1 MIQLTM
7 SKRLIM
13 ALTGSV
19 FLAVLATT
27 ASHIFISQR
36 LIEASAAQELKTLEA
51 FFGSSVK
58 SEADRAL
65 SLAASLAENTA
76 ARDAFAARDRDGLQ
90 AMLGPVFKELKDRH
104 GVRQL
109 QFHLAPATSFLRV
122 HRPEKFGDDL
132 SSFRFTVV
140 EVNRTQKPVF
150 GIENGVEGL
159 GIRGV
164 VPVFKDQKP
173 IGSVEIG
180 LSIDQFF
187 FDRLKTATGADVALY
202 VNSPKGLAVHAKTF
216 ANDPPVTPETLAT
229 ALQGTTQIG
238 TARVGEMEL
247 TYTALPVRDYRG
259 DIFGVVL
266 LSLDRAQLQSVQE
279 EALRLSL
286 AIGAV
291 ALLLALLVA
300 WRLSRSLCKP
310 LAAITGVM
318 TDLSHGALTA
328 QIPGVQ
334 RKDEI
339 GAMAAALGVFQRSMQ
354 EADHLRQE
362 QAAAQARHE
371 ADRRATRL
379 ALAEQFEQSVQSVV
393 TLVSRSSATLQKL
406 SQEMSRFIQQTRDQA
421 QTGARTAETTSHHMD
436 ALAGAG
442 NELSASVSEIG
453 QQVTHATTITGQ
465 ANAEA
470 SSAARTMQ
478 GLDGAA
484 QKIGAVVQLI
494 QDIAGQTNLLALNA
508 TIEAARAGD
517 AGKGFAVVAAEVK
530 ALATQTS
537 RATEEIA
544 QQIAAIQT
552 ASRCATTAMT
562 DIHQTIGTI
571 ADISANVAA
580 AVEEQTAAT
589 REISRSVDEA
599 SRGTQNASRSIAD
612 VSQTIGQVGDQAQ
625 TVSSAANELAGQAG
639 QLQQVITQFL
649 AQVRAA

>member
-1 MIQLTM
+1 M
-7 SKRLIM
+7 
-13 ALTGSV
+13 
-19 FLAVLATT
+19 
-27 ASHIFISQR
+27 
-36 LIEASAAQELKTLEA
+36 
-51 FFGSSVK
+51 
-58 SEADRAL
+58 
-65 SLAASLAENTA
+65 
-76 ARDAFAARDRDGLQ
+76 
-90 AMLGPVFKELKDRH
+90 
-104 GVRQL
+104 
-109 QFHLAPATSFLRV
+109 
-122 HRPEKFGDDL
+122 
-132 SSFRFTVV
+132 
-140 EVNRTQKPVF
+140 
-150 GIENGVEGL
+150 
-159 GIRGV
+159 
-164 VPVFKDQKP
+164 
-173 IGSVEIG
+173 
-180 LSIDQFF
+180 
-187 FDRLKTATGADVALY
+187 
-202 VNSPKGLAVHAKTF
+202 
-216 ANDPPVTPETLAT
+216 
-229 ALQGTTQIG
+229 
-238 TARVGEMEL
+238 

-259 DIFGVVL
+259 DIFGVAL
-266 LSLDRAQLQSVQE
+266 LSLDRAQLQSVLQE
-279 EALRLSL
+279 ASRLAL
-286 AIGAV
+286 AIGTAV
-291 ALLLALLVA
+291 LLLALLVA

-310 LAAITGVM
+310 LVAITGAM
-318 TDLSHGALTA
+318 TDLSHGTLTG

-354 EADHLRQE
+354 EADDLRQE

-406 SQEMSRFIQQTRDQA
+406 SQEMSRVVHQTLDQA
-421 QTGARTAETTSHHMD
+421 RTGARTAETTSHHMD
-436 ALAGAG
+436 SLAGAG

-453 QQVTHATTITGQ
+453 QQVTHATTITSR
-465 ANAEA
+465 ANTEA
-470 SSAARTMQ
+470 SSAAATMQ

-508 TIEAARAGD
+508 TIEAARAGE

-530 ALATQTS
+530 ALASQTS
-537 RATEEIA
+537 RATEEIS
-544 QQIAAIQT
+544 QQIAAIQS
-552 ASRCATTAMT
+552 ASRGAMTAMT

-599 SRGTQNASRSIAD
+599 SRGTRDASQSIAD

-625 TVSSAANELAGQAG
+625 TVSSAANELASQAG